1 LFSKYVDYMPI
12 LLKNTANEPLKLVIL
27 GAGALGSALGGV
39 LTEAGHNV
47 WLVTRNA
54 AHVQAMQSSG
64 LTLRNPAGQLR
75 TVRVQASTHAQDAL
89 SDGLPIDC
97 VIVLVKSAQTHDA
110 AQAALPLLSAHT
122 SVLSLQNGLGHEDIL
137 TPIVGAQRLLAGK
150 TYCGG
155 QIIASGQVICGVE
168 GKDTHIGELNGSL
181 SARVQSI
188 ATAFNNAGLITHVSD
203 NILGTIWD
211 KLFINVA
218 TGAISGITRL
228 AYGKLYQLPALQA
241 CGVAAVA
248 ETMAIAQARGVRTS
262 ITEPLQAWRKAGAGL
277 PADFKPSVL
286 QTLERGVRSEVAFI
300 NGAVCQLGRQHGIPT
315 PVNNTLLACIQGIEA
330 GMGLD

>member
-1 LFSKYVDYMPI
+1 MPI
-12 LLKNTANEPLKLVIL
+12 SLKNTAPQPLKLVIL

-47 WLVTRNA
+47 WLITRNA
-54 AHVQAMQSSG
+54 AHVQAMQSNG

-75 TVRVQASTHAQDAL
+75 TVRVQASTRASDAL
-89 SDGLPIDC
+89 SDGVPIDC

-137 TPIVGAQRLLAGK
+137 APIVGAQRLLAGK

-155 QIIASGQVICGVE
+155 QIIAPGQVICGVD
-168 GKDTHIGELNGSL
+168 GKDTHIGEPDGSL
-181 SARVQSI
+181 SARVQHL
-188 ATAFNNAGLITHVSD
+188 AAAFNKAGLVTHVSD

-228 AYGKLYQLPALQA
+228 AYGKLYQLPALEA

-248 ETMAIAQARGVRTS
+248 EAMAIAQARGVRTS

-300 NGAVCQLGRQHGIPT
+300 NGAVCQLGRQLGIPT
-315 PVNNTLLACIQGIEA
+315 PVNDTLAACIQGIEA